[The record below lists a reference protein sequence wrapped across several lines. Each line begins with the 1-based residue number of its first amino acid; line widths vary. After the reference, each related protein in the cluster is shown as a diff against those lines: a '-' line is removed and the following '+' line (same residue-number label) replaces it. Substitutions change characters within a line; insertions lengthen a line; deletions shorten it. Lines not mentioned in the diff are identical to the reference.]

1 METSKGDMMY
11 DLVQRLEQ
19 RIIALEKEVQM
30 LKNGKCPENTK
41 SRQLPKMIPLDD
53 YETFIEK
60 LTAKN
65 SNIEEIIKIYDET
78 NGIKTKKLKLI
89 RFQNWLQNMILSSVY
104 TEKEIIP
111 PIRFASTQLYKY
123 SHSDNWIPLQFH
135 HFVNH
140 LKTII
145 KQILKELTK
154 WSELS
159 CEKYTTENRDM
170 IFISI
175 TDLLTVSY
183 NEDDFEKI
191 VKTIVKKIH

>member
-19 RIIALEKEVQM
+19 RIDALEKEVRT
-30 LKNGKCPENTK
+30 LKTGKCSENTK
-41 SRQLPKMIPLDD
+41 VKHLPKIVPLDD

-78 NGIKTKKLKLI
+78 SGIKTKKLKLI
-89 RFQNWLQNMILSSVY
+89 RFQHWLQSIILSSVY
-104 TEKEIIP
+104 TEKEVIL
-111 PIRFASTQLYKY
+111 PIRFSTNQLYRY
-123 SHSDNWIPLQFH
+123 SHSDNWTPLPFHQFI
-135 HFVNH
+135 NH
-140 LKTII
+140 LKIII
-145 KQILKELTK
+145 KQIFKELTK

-159 CEKYTTENRDM
+159 CDKYTSELRDT

-183 NEDDFEKI
+183 NDDDFEKI
-191 VKTIVKKIH
+191 VKSIVKKIH